1 MLTPLDL
8 NNKNFSKGFRG
19 YDTEEVDEFFAKVA
33 KDFERLYQ
41 DNVELKDA
49 VERVSAKLE
58 YYQQMESTMQ
68 NTLVIAQE
76 TADEVKKNSEQKA
89 ALLEQETAMKCKEIT
104 SECQAAAAKAKM
116 DAEIAATQAR
126 TEAEAYAEKLRSEA
140 ESETTKLRNDT
151 LAEIARLRGEAEAEL
166 KQMKNELSLIHI

>member
-1 MLTPLDL
+1 MLW
-8 NNKNFSKGFRG
+8 N
-19 YDTEEVDEFFAKVA
+19 
-33 KDFERLYQ
+33 
-41 DNVELKDA
+41 EL
-49 VERVSAKLE
+49 SAKLGILSANGIHHAE
-58 YYQQMESTMQ
+58 HFGHRTGNCLNESEKEHSRAEA
-68 NTLVIAQE
+68 V
-76 TADEVKKNSEQKA
+76 

-166 KQMKNELSLIHI
+166 KQMKNETQKFCRQNAQCRRSRSR